1 VTQDLAGILI
11 ATKNRPKAEEL
22 AALLSR
28 TGLGDCLRPLS
39 LADWEKDH
47 HPLPEPQ
54 EGANDF
60 VENALIK
67 ARSYARATGLLALA
81 DDSGLSVAALGGA
94 PGVLSARYGG
104 SDLDDP
110 GRCRLLLA
118 NLSAASDRRAF
129 FTSVLALARP
139 DGEALFWRG
148 QLHGLISREPLGA
161 HGFGY
166 DPVFFLPESGLTLAQ
181 LTTSEKNAVSHRA
194 VAARAFLADSGRI
207 RHFLSSGSRDSDFV
221 EKNGIRGNA
230 K

>member
-1 VTQDLAGILI
+1 MTQILSGILI
-11 ATKNRPKAEEL
+11 ATKNRHKAEEL
-22 AALLSR
+22 AALLDR
-28 TGLGDCLRPLS
+28 TDLGDCLQSLS
-39 LADWEKDH
+39 LADWEIDH
-47 HPLPEPQ
+47 RPLPEPQ

-67 ARSYARATGLLALA
+67 ARSYARATGLPALA
-81 DDSGLSVAALGGA
+81 DDSGLSVVALGGD

-118 NLSAASDRRAF
+118 NLSAAEDRRAF

-148 QLHGLISREPLGA
+148 QLHGLISWEPLGA
-161 HGFGY
+161 LGFGY

-181 LTTSEKNAVSHRA
+181 LTTSEKNAISHRA
-194 VAARAFLADSGRI
+194 VAARSFLADSGRI
-207 RHFLSSGSRDSDFV
+207 RHFLSAVSHGPDFA
-221 EKNGIRGNA
+221 GNME
-230 K
+230 